1 MAREYY
7 LYVRGEKVKVS
18 EQIYK
23 NQHKQWI
30 VNLKNFLY
38 NKMLENNYHYSSN
51 LLTIA
56 LSYR

>member
-30 VNLKNFLY
+30 VNLKIFLY